1 MARHQSKN
9 AQESRLL
16 LKRIFIVLDPISLSE
31 DQIQNNASVR
41 CFVFSRLTYAVVKV
55 LLELQ
60 IKSSI
65 A

>member
-1 MARHQSKN
+1 M
-9 AQESRLL
+9 
-16 LKRIFIVLDPISLSE
+16 LKRIFIVLDPISLSK

-41 CFVFSRLTYAVVKV
+41 CFVFPDFTYAVVKV

>member
-1 MARHQSKN
+1 M
-9 AQESRLL
+9 
-16 LKRIFIVLDPISLSE
+16 VLDPISLSE

-55 LLELQ
+55 LPDFKSNHQLLDHLIRAQHLINQ
-60 IKSSI
+60 IVQSI